1 LTIVRLFLV
10 TKLALRA
17 WRVAGVKAVG
27 YVQKGSNTQG
37 F

>member
-1 LTIVRLFLV
+1 
-10 TKLALRA
+10 LRA
-17 WRVAGVKAVG
+17 WRAAGVKAVG